1 MSSPQLLAVLERAQT
16 LGHIGSGSIQDF
28 VGHARAHISAARPA
42 LDTQWCDLGS
52 GGGLPG
58 LVVAVERPD
67 LNLTLIDRSS
77 SRTAFLDEAVTYL
90 EVAPKV
96 KVVNGDATELA
107 HKNTF
112 RGVFDGVF
120 SRSFGPPAAT
130 AECAIAFLA
139 NDGQLVVSEP
149 PNEDPSR
156 WPMKELKSL
165 GYAELE
171 IVDGPPRF
179 ARLISAI
186 QPDSEVPRSW
196 KHITKRPLF

>member
-1 MSSPQLLAVLERAQT
+1 MGSPQLLAVLERAQT
-16 LGHIGSGSIQDF
+16 LGHIGSGSIQEF
-28 VGHARAHISAARPA
+28 VEHARAHIRAARPGLA
-42 LDTQWCDLGS
+42 THWCDLGS

-77 SRTAFLDEAVTYL
+77 SRTAFLDDAVTHL
-90 EVAPKV
+90 EVARKV
-96 KVVNGDATELA
+96 KVINGDATELA
-107 HKNTF
+107 HENRL

-130 AECAIAFLA
+130 AECAIAFLST
-139 NDGQLVVSEP
+139 DGQLVVSEP

-165 GYAELE
+165 GYADLE

-179 ARLISAI
+179 ARLISAT
-186 QPDSEVPRSW
+186 QPKAEVPRSW
-196 KHITKRPLF
+196 KHITKKPLF